1 MYDEH
6 QMQRGS
12 GRSAFSMS
20 HLSSASGYE
29 AGRRNSRQAWEN
41 KHQSSKTRRNSQK
54 KAKRPKYPVVTEYDL
69 IPEGKLIATVYKPP
83 PPSAKTTAAA
93 NAGSGAVENV
103 TGNANIQS
111 SVSASAPA
119 KEGTSTEAVPPQK
132 KPTHVKADVA
142 PAAAAS
148 AVVAGAKS
156 DGSSTTAK
164 PTTTKAIST
173 DKVSASST
181 ASQSIDAS
189 SKGAPGAAAVSLPVT
204 NLPALE
210 FRVAHVDHTGETY
223 EGEIDMGVRH
233 GRGTCVNTNGHMYEG
248 MWSMG

>member
-1 MYDEH
+1 MTSIKCSEAVAGVHFQCLIYLRH
-6 QMQRGS
+6 QDMRQAEGI
-12 GRSAFSMS
+12 
-20 HLSSASGYE
+20 
-29 AGRRNSRQAWEN
+29 AGR
-41 KHQSSKTRRNSQK
+41 HGKTSTKAARRAATAK

-119 KEGTSTEAVPPQK
+119 KEGSSTEAVLPEN

-189 SKGAPGAAAVSLPVT
+189 SKGHRCRSFFACDKPPST
-204 NLPALE
+204 
-210 FRVAHVDHTGETY
+210 RISRSTC
-223 EGEIDMGVRH
+223 RSH
-233 GRGTCVNTNGHMYEG
+233 GRNI
-248 MWSMG
+248 